1 MRKKLI
7 LIFLVLC
14 NYLFSF
20 DMVGQIYN
28 LQKRGSNYKGTLDI
42 KNNSKEK
49 NSRIQLIP
57 SKGIEIAGINGHK
70 NENNIY
76 DINNNSLRID
86 FIYKEKINSIED
98 KILIGRLEYL
108 DEVGKIENLYGNIA
122 VEFRKQGSIDMKV
135 KGDID
140 FGTIPSK
147 ISANGVKSKRG
158 SQVDI
163 NLDIDKRD
171 VGNTKMYFQYP
182 KEVSMANGQLIVKIE
197 SKEKGDFTLEKVEN
211 GKNMRVI
218 GFIPKKENTKEKIKL
233 EGRIYSTVPNVSP
246 GKYKE
251 SVTLK
256 AYYEYLDYTIEN
268 KSSDKKVIV
277 RR

>member
-1 MRKKLI
+1 MRKKLM
-7 LIFLVLC
+7 LIFLILC

-28 LQKRGSNYKGTLDI
+28 LQKRGSSYKGTLDI
-42 KNNSKEK
+42 KNNSKKK

-57 SKGIEIAGINGHK
+57 SKDIELLGVNGHK

-76 DINNNSLRID
+76 EINTNSLKID
-86 FIYKEKINSIED
+86 FIYKDKINSIEE
-98 KILIGRLEYL
+98 KILVGKLEFLNEIGR
-108 DEVGKIENLYGNIA
+108 VENLYGNIA
-122 VEFRKQGSIDMKV
+122 VEFRKLGSIDMKV

-140 FGTIPSK
+140 FGIISSK
-147 ISANGVKSKRG
+147 IPKNGFKSKRD

-163 NLDIDKRD
+163 TLDIDKRD

-197 SKEKGDFTLEKVEN
+197 SKEKGDFVLEKVEN
-211 GKNMRVI
+211 GKHVKI
-218 GFIPKKENTKEKIKL
+218 VGFIPKKENTREKIKL
-233 EGRIYSTVPNVSP
+233 EGRVYSTAPNVSP

-251 SVTLK
+251 SVILK
-256 AYYEYLDYTIEN
+256 AYYEYLDYSIEN
-268 KSSDKKVIV
+268 KSSDKKVII

>member
-1 MRKKLI
+1 MKKFLI
-7 LIFLVLC
+7 VVFLTLC

-28 LQKRGSNYKGTLDI
+28 LQKRGSSYKGILDVKSNKI
-42 KNNSKEK
+42 K
-49 NSRIQLIP
+49 
-57 SKGIEIAGINGHK
+57 
-70 NENNIY
+70 
-76 DINNNSLRID
+76 
-86 FIYKEKINSIED
+86 SIEE
-98 KILIGRLEYL
+98 KILIGRLEFL
-108 DEVGKIENLYGNIA
+108 NEIGRVENLYGNIA
-122 VEFRKQGSIDMKV
+122 IEFRKQGSIDMKV

-147 ISANGVKSKRG
+147 ISANGFKSKKD

-163 NLDIDKRD
+163 SLDIDKRD

-182 KEVSMANGQLIVKIE
+182 EEVSMANGQLIVKIE

-211 GKNMRVI
+211 GKRIKMV
-218 GFIPKKENTKEKIKL
+218 GFIPKKENTREKIKL
-233 EGRIYSTVPNVSP
+233 EGRIYSTVPSVSP

-251 SVTLK
+251 SVILK
-256 AYYEYLDYTIEN
+256 AYYEYLDYSIES
-268 KSSDKKVIV
+268 KSSDKKVII